1 MSGKKKLDVGLTAP
15 QVEASE
21 PKVTM
26 SDKVESLDLKI
37 ASLEEKVTATLE
49 GVTTLV
55 KEIGALKDAVLL
67 QRKSGVFGAP
77 GQLGKNPPGV
87 KV

>member
-15 QVEASE
+15 QVEE

-55 KEIGALKDAVLL
+55 REMGALKDAVLL
-67 QRKSGVFGAP
+67 QRKSGVFGSP